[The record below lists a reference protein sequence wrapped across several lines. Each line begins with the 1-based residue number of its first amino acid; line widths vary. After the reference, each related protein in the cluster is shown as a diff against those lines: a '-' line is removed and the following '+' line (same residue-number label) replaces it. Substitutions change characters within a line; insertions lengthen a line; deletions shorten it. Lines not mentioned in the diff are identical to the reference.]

1 MEEVLMAMY
10 SPQLS
15 PAPAGVRNDL
25 VTVQRLKIQPPD
37 AGGHIDESNP
47 ANWETFTKQWCSVNP
62 RGSREFFRREQVAA
76 DITHQVEMLFNS
88 ESNRITTKM
97 RIMFKG
103 RRLNIAEPPRNID
116 ENNHSLVFAC
126 VEVKEGQ

>member
-1 MEEVLMAMY
+1 MY
-10 SPQLS
+10 TSQLS

-25 VTVQRLKIQPPD
+25 VSVKRLKSSAVPD
-37 AGGHIDESNP
+37 ASGHVDESDP

-62 RGSREFFRREQVAA
+62 RGSREFFRGQQVAA

-88 ESNRITTKM
+88 DSNKITTKM

-103 RRLNIAEPPRNID
+103 RRLNVAEPPRNID
-116 ENNHSLVFAC
+116 ENDHSLVFAC
-126 VEVKEGQ
+126 TEVKEGS